1 MAQTWTDES
10 LAAAC
15 ADGDRSAL
23 EEFERRYA
31 AEIERGV
38 AKLDGDASDREELA
52 QHVRERLFVGPSPK
66 IATWDGRGDLL
77 HWLRVVVVR
86 MRADFAR
93 SRGRAGKRTTTTASA
108 GDQAISP
115 ADDPEF
121 AHLKTHYGAML
132 SDAIDCAMAG
142 LSDRDRELLRL
153 STLEGQTS
161 EAIGSRFGVSSATAR
176 RWIAGARDAVHAA
189 TRREITKRLG
199 VGQRDFASIV
209 RLARSQLDVSIPRLL
224 AGNPDDVEP
233 S

>member
-1 MAQTWTDES
+1 MTQTWTDES

-15 ADGDRSAL
+15 AKGDRQAL

-31 AEIERGV
+31 SEIERGV
-38 AKLDGDASDREELA
+38 AKLDGDGAARDELA
-52 QHVRERLFVGPSPK
+52 QRIRERLFVGASPK

-93 SRGRAGKRTTTTASA
+93 SHGRASRHTTTTATA
-108 GDQAISP
+108 GDHAVSP

-121 AHLKTHYGAML
+121 SHLKTHYGAML
-132 SDAIDCAMAG
+132 SEAIDAAMAA

-153 STLEGQTS
+153 STLEAQTS
-161 EAIGSRFGVSSATAR
+161 EAIGARFGVSSATAR
-176 RWIAGARDAVHAA
+176 RWIAAAREAVHAG

-199 VGQRDFASIV
+199 VGKRDFASIV

-224 AGNPDDVEP
+224 AADSDERG
-233 S
+233 